1 MIDPI
6 TPFIPGRSVRSRG
19 RRALAR
25 ARLRAILT
33 TLIAVSLLPAVAV
46 KAEHPITVAQP
57 SERDLATVHAAAADI
72 PFSHFASLEAQ
83 RALAGLRD
91 APPEPT
97 FGADVKALRK
107 FHDKGT
113 DKILA
118 EMREL
123 YRASV
128 VSEVLGGVRTDVVT
142 PEGGLAPGNRQRVLI
157 SLHSGGFMWGAGSES
172 LLEAIPIAVTGHI
185 KVIAVDYRMAPEF
198 KFPSASEDVA
208 AVYRALLKTYKPQN
222 IGIYGCSAGGI
233 LAAQSVAWFA
243 THNLPPP
250 GAIATMCGT
259 GAELDGDS
267 AYLAPL
273 LAGRPATASGGK
285 PLLLADLP
293 YFGGVAVHDAL
304 AFPLESPQLLA
315 KFPPTLLIAGSR
327 DFAAS
332 SETIMQRRLWEWGV
346 DAELILF
353 DGLWH
358 AFMMDPKLPES
369 REVYEI
375 LGRFFDRH
383 LGRRA
388 HSPVAGE

>member
-1 MIDPI
+1 M
-6 TPFIPGRSVRSRG
+6 
-19 RRALAR
+19 LA
-25 ARLRAILT
+25 ARTKLGAILT
-33 TLIAVSLLPAVAV
+33 LAAASLLWAAGV
-46 KAEHPITVAQP
+46 KAEHPDTSAQP
-57 SERDLATVHAAAADI
+57 GDRDLATVHAAAADI
-72 PFSHFASLEAQ
+72 PFSRFASPEAQ
-83 RALAGLRD
+83 HAVAGLRE
-91 APPEPT
+91 APVEPT
-97 FGADVKALRK
+97 FGADVKALRS

-113 DKILA
+113 DKLLA
-118 EMREL
+118 ATREL
-123 YRASV
+123 YRASIV
-128 VSEVLGGVRTDVVT
+128 PEVLGGVRTDVVT
-142 PEGGLAPGNRQRVLI
+142 PERGLAQGNRQRVLI
-157 SLHSGGFMWGAGSES
+157 SLHSGGFMWGAASES
-172 LLEAIPIAVTGHI
+172 LLEAIPIAVTSRI

-198 KFPSASEDVA
+198 RFPAASEDVA
-208 AVYRALLKTYKPQN
+208 AVYRALLKTYEPRN

-273 LAGRPATASGGK
+273 LSGHPVPPGGK
-285 PLLLADLP
+285 PLLLSGLP
-293 YFGGVAVHDAL
+293 YFSGVDAHDAL

-315 KFPPTLLIAGSR
+315 RFPPTLLLAGSR

-332 SETIMQRRLWEWGV
+332 SETVMERRLWESGV

-369 REVYEI
+369 REAYDV
-375 LGRFFDRH
+375 LGQFFDRH
-383 LGRRA
+383 LGRR
-388 HSPVAGE
+388 SPQPGHP